1 MAEGFRGRHFSRKHL
16 LVARLSRM
24 LDGFV
29 YTQSHGPAKG
39 LRRKGGLGFLPGF
52 LSRSADLTA
61 EVEFL
66 ASLSLSGK
74 VVYDVGSF
82 QGLMT
87 MFFSRRARRVVAYEA
102 NAHNYARVKENLALN
117 KIENVTV
124 RNVAVGAEPGSL
136 KLVWDPLM
144 PGAGSADAGIGEQIR
159 GSEACHEIEVPVVRL
174 DDDMADQG
182 LPAPDFVKID
192 IEGFEL
198 PALKGLRETLIRH
211 KPALYLEMH
220 GADREQ
226 KEANVA
232 AIFAYLAD
240 LGYCTIRHV
249 ESGKELTRETSSLGR
264 EGHLYCVA

>member
-52 LSRSADLTA
+52 LNRGSELAA
-61 EVEFL
+61 EMQLLFHLNL
-66 ASLSLSGK
+66 AGK

-82 QGLMT
+82 QGLLT

-102 NAHNYARVKENLALN
+102 NSHNYARVKENLALN
-117 KIENVTV
+117 RIENVTV
-124 RNVAVGAEPGSL
+124 RNVAVGAEPGLL

-144 PGAGSADAGIGEQIR
+144 PGAGSADGAIGEQIR
-159 GSEACHEIEVPVVRL
+159 GSESCHEIEVPVVRL

-182 LPAPDFVKID
+182 LPTPDFVKID

-198 PALKGLRETLIRH
+198 PALEGLRNTLVRH

-220 GADREQ
+220 GADREK

-232 AIFAYLAD
+232 AIFGFLSAI
-240 LGYCTIRHV
+240 GYSSIRHV
-249 ESGKELTRETSSLGR
+249 ESGKELTRETTALGR

>member
-39 LRRKGGLGFLPGF
+39 LRRKGGLGFMPAF
-52 LSRSADLTA
+52 LSRRDDETA
-61 EVEFL
+61 EVQFL
-66 ASLSLSGK
+66 SDLDLAGK

-82 QGLMT
+82 HGLMT
-87 MFFSRRARRVVAYEA
+87 MFFSRRARHVVAYEA
-102 NAHNYARVKENLALN
+102 NAHNYARVRENLGLN
-117 KIENVTV
+117 NIENVTV
-124 RNVAVGAEPGSL
+124 RNVAVGSEPGVL

-144 PGAGSADAGIGEQIR
+144 PGAGSADGAIGEQIR
-159 GSEACHEIEVPVVRL
+159 NTDSSHEIEVPVVRL
-174 DDDMADQG
+174 DDDMADQQ

-198 PALKGLRETLIRH
+198 PALKGLTETIARH

-226 KEANVA
+226 KEANIA
-232 AIFAYLAD
+232 AIFDFLVEA
-240 LGYCTIRHV
+240 GYSKILHV
-249 ESGKELTRETSSLGR
+249 ESGKELTRDTTADGR